1 MTDNLATPKSAK
13 EPTSG
18 SLTKRLSMLR
28 NQAFDAFFRWLV
40 LIGLIC
46 FGAAVLWDYGYIE
59 YLFDND
65 SSGISKVILG
75 VFAVFSL
82 YCAYMIFDRSRELG
96 LAEHCLAAVAQDLPM
111 RAESGTLIVNENV
124 IDVDRPV
131 AEFMHDALV
140 KMSHDPGASL
150 DVLLQSFSA
159 EIRRPGRLGIFV
171 ADVVYKL
178 GMLGTVIGFIAMLV
192 SMRDLGQFD
201 VETMRTALQQM
212 TSGMATALLT
222 TVTGLVSGVLL
233 RLQFNIL
240 DTLATRLVRR
250 LVRISEISL
259 SHQHLGR

>member
-1 MTDNLATPKSAK
+1 MTDSPAPEGTQQASPASV
-13 EPTSG
+13 
-18 SLTKRLSMLR
+18 TKRLSLLR

-46 FGAAVLWDYGYIE
+46 FGAAILWDYGYIT
-59 YLFDND
+59 YLFEND

-96 LAEHCLAAVAQDLPM
+96 LAEQCLAAVAKDQPM
-111 RAESGTLIVNENV
+111 RAEAGDLIINDRTFE
-124 IDVDRPV
+124 VDRPV

-222 TVTGLVSGVLL
+222 TVTGLVCGVLL

-240 DTLATRLVRR
+240 DTLATKLVRR
-250 LVRISEISL
+250 LVRISEIAL
-259 SHQHLGR
+259 SHQNTAR

>member
-1 MTDNLATPKSAK
+1 MTDSPAPESARK
-13 EPTSG
+13 APPPSV
-18 SLTKRLSMLR
+18 TKRLSLLR
-28 NQAFDAFFRWLV
+28 NQAFDAFFRWLI

-46 FGAAVLWDYGYIE
+46 FGAAILWDYGYIA

-75 VFAVFSL
+75 VFAAFSL

-96 LAEHCLAAVAQDLPM
+96 LAELCLAAVANDQPM
-111 RAESGTLIVNENV
+111 RTETGDLIINDRTFE
-124 IDVDRPV
+124 VDRPV

-140 KMSHDPGASL
+140 KMSHDSGASL

-222 TVTGLVSGVLL
+222 TVTGLVCGVLL

-240 DTLATRLVRR
+240 DTLATKLVRR
-250 LVRISEISL
+250 LVRISEIAL
-259 SHQHLGR
+259 SHQHTAR